1 MNNNINNINN
11 NNNSLQA
18 SCMTHK
24 FVDDTTLSE
33 VLGKTA
39 TSCMQAFCDEL
50 VQQSEE
56 ARMNVNGR
64 KTKEMMIGPI
74 SKDPPAYLLLCGVSV
89 DRVATFKLLGVF
101 VSCDLKWSEHV
112 DAIVPRQRHVCTS
125 SNSWSEPVL
134 PSGTSCTST
143 YLYYGWF
150 LSMHARYGTLVWL
163 FYSLT
168 NARYA
173 LESVQKRAISMI
185 YSDADY
191 ETSLIVAGIDT
202 LRNRREKLT
211 ARFFKRQVLASSSP
225 LQYMLP
231 DHRDNDTISTLR
243 NPKPFHT
250 IRARTNKFRK
260 WFLPY
265 CLDNYT

>member
-50 VQQSEE
+50 VQQSEK

-64 KTKEMMIGPI
+64 KTKEMMIGAI
-74 SKDPPAYLLLCGVSV
+74 SKDPPAYLLLCGASV
-89 DRVATFKLLGVF
+89 DRVDTFKLLGVY

-112 DAIVPRQRHVCTS
+112 DAIVSKAASRLHFLNQLKRASAPIRDLLHFYISVLR
-125 SNSWSEPVL
+125 PVL
-134 PSGTSCTST
+134 EYACP
-143 YLYYGWF
+143 
-150 LSMHARYGTLVWL
+150 VWHS
-163 FYSLT
+163 SLT
-168 NARYA
+168 ASQSNA

-185 YSDADY
+185 YSRADY
-191 ETSLIVAGIDT
+191 ETSLTVASIDT
-202 LRNRREKLT
+202 LKDRREKLT
-211 ARFFKRQVLASSSP
+211 ERFFKRQVLASSSP
-225 LQYMLP
+225 LHYML
-231 DHRDNDTISTLR
+231 
-243 NPKPFHT
+243 
-250 IRARTNKFRK
+250 
-260 WFLPY
+260 
-265 CLDNYT
+265 

>member
-74 SKDPPAYLLLCGVSV
+74 SKDPPAYLLLCGASV
-89 DRVATFKLLGVF
+89 DRVATFKLLGVY

-112 DAIVPRQRHVCTS
+112 DAIVSKAASRLH
-125 SNSWSEPVL
+125 
-134 PSGTSCTST
+134 
-143 YLYYGWF
+143 F
-150 LSMHARYGTLVWL
+150 LKQL
-163 FYSLT
+163 
-168 NARYA
+168 
-173 LESVQKRAISMI
+173 KRAGAPGRTAFLHICT
-185 YSDADY
+185 
-191 ETSLIVAGIDT
+191 EAG
-202 LRNRREKLT
+202 
-211 ARFFKRQVLASSSP
+211 S
-225 LQYMLP
+225 
-231 DHRDNDTISTLR
+231 
-243 NPKPFHT
+243 
-250 IRARTNKFRK
+250 
-260 WFLPY
+260 
-265 CLDNYT
+265 